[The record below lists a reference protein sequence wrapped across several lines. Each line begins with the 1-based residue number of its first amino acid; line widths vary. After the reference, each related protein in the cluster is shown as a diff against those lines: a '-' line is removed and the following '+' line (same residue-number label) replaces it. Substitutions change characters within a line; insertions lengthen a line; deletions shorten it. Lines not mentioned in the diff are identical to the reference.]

1 MKCKSKYQVV
11 FQGKSRMTMSRHL
24 LLFSVIPSTVK
35 NLFVVTLL
43 TGFPNFCDLLP
54 GAEPPQGSD
63 ASGIVRFCFSLN
75 PLARTRDL
83 CNKKSSSK
91 TFFQRCVGKGGEL
104 RMRKRIVLLS
114 GTTLFALML
123 TFAGCGKKEESA
135 PPPPPP
141 PAPAPAA
148 PAEPAAPSGE
158 MKAPADQ
165 PSGGAP
171 MEKKDEE
178 TKTK

>member
-1 MKCKSKYQVV
+1 
-11 FQGKSRMTMSRHL
+11 
-24 LLFSVIPSTVK
+24 
-35 NLFVVTLL
+35 
-43 TGFPNFCDLLP
+43 
-54 GAEPPQGSD
+54 
-63 ASGIVRFCFSLN
+63 
-75 PLARTRDL
+75 
-83 CNKKSSSK
+83 
-91 TFFQRCVGKGGEL
+91 
-104 RMRKRIVLLS
+104 MRKRIALLS

-123 TFAGCGKKEESA
+123 TFAGCGKKEEPA

>member
-1 MKCKSKYQVV
+1 
-11 FQGKSRMTMSRHL
+11 L
-24 LLFSVIPSTVK
+24 I
-35 NLFVVTLL
+35 
-43 TGFPNFCDLLP
+43 
-54 GAEPPQGSD
+54 
-63 ASGIVRFCFSLN
+63 I
-75 PLARTRDL
+75 PLARKRDL
-83 CNKKSSSK
+83 CNKNYLSK
-91 TFFQRCVGKGGEL
+91 TVFQRCVGKGGEF
-104 RMRKRIVLLS
+104 RMGKRIVLLS

-123 TFAGCGKKEESA
+123 TFAGCGKKEEPA

-141 PAPAPAA
+141 PAAAPAAPA

-171 MEKKDEE
+171 MEKKDEG

>member
-1 MKCKSKYQVV
+1 
-11 FQGKSRMTMSRHL
+11 
-24 LLFSVIPSTVK
+24 
-35 NLFVVTLL
+35 
-43 TGFPNFCDLLP
+43 
-54 GAEPPQGSD
+54 
-63 ASGIVRFCFSLN
+63 
-75 PLARTRDL
+75 
-83 CNKKSSSK
+83 
-91 TFFQRCVGKGGEL
+91 
-104 RMRKRIVLLS
+104 MRKRIVLLS

-123 TFAGCGKKEESA
+123 TFAGCGKKEEPA
-135 PPPPPP
+135 PPPPP

>member
-1 MKCKSKYQVV
+1 
-11 FQGKSRMTMSRHL
+11 MSCYFLSGRGSPL
-24 LLFSVIPSTVK
+24 VILSTVK
-35 NLFVVTLL
+35 NLFAATLL
-43 TGFPNFCDLLP
+43 TRIPTFCDLLRGP
-54 GAEPPQGSD
+54 NRHKPQMP
-63 ASGIVRFCFSLN
+63 SGIIPFCFSVN

-83 CNKKSSSK
+83 CNKKLSSK

-123 TFAGCGKKEESA
+123 TFAGCGKKEEPA

>member
-1 MKCKSKYQVV
+1 MPS
-11 FQGKSRMTMSRHL
+11 GL
-24 LLFSVIPSTVK
+24 IP
-35 NLFVVTLL
+35 
-43 TGFPNFCDLLP
+43 
-54 GAEPPQGSD
+54 
-63 ASGIVRFCFSLN
+63 FCFSVN

-83 CNKKSSSK
+83 CNKKLSSK

-123 TFAGCGKKEESA
+123 TFAGCGKKEEPA